1 MQGGRASI
9 ANLCADAGIRAACGP
24 LGATAASPAGIL
36 SMKTSHP
43 ASSITALFLVIASLV
58 SATPSTQIW
67 NPSTDVQ
74 PFDVWHLGID
84 NYTRLTKTGAI
95 TSNVFDAGLTVGVLP
110 FEKIQ
115 LETGFDYMETGTGS
129 TADRSP
135 LYFNAKLGTPENSLA
150 PGSPAIAAGGYN
162 FGTKT
167 GVTTQ
172 NIAYA
177 LVAKTFPLG
186 RLSVGYYRGSRRVL
200 TDEYGAPAND
210 GVILSWDRTMTEIS
224 DKLWLAVDY
233 ASGRS
238 ANGALNIGFAWS
250 FAKNVSVIF
259 AYDRYNNTRT
269 GGKGT
274 FTTQLDINL
283 PRRLGAS
290 R

>member
-1 MQGGRASI
+1 
-9 ANLCADAGIRAACGP
+9 
-24 LGATAASPAGIL
+24 
-36 SMKTSHP
+36 MKTPKAIGS
-43 ASSITALFLVIASLV
+43 ATALFLVITTLA

-67 NPSTDVQ
+67 NPSTDIQ
-74 PFDVWHLGID
+74 PYQVWHLTLD
-84 NYTRLTKTGAI
+84 NYTRLSKTGAI
-95 TSNVFDAGLTVGVLP
+95 TNNVYDTGLTVGVLP

-129 TADRSP
+129 TADRNP
-135 LYFNAKLGTPENSLA
+135 IYFNAKLGLPENSLA
-150 PGSPAIAAGGYN
+150 PGSPAVAAGGYN

-177 LVAKTFPLG
+177 LLAKTYPLG
-186 RLSVGYYRGSRRVL
+186 RFSVGYYRGSRRVL

-233 ASGRS
+233 ASGKS

-250 FAKNVSVIF
+250 FTKNVSMIF
-259 AYDRYNNTRT
+259 AYDRYNNERT

-274 FTTQLDINL
+274 FTTQLDINVPFGRKDL
-283 PRRLGAS
+283 R
-290 R
+290 